1 VQTDRHDYGRAIK
14 VAELPAKP
22 ERQKAQS
29 GLAGDNSACSLERRR
44 SRGECV
50 SIDHTLAIPPCNRA
64 LELAKLGIVPEDSS
78 DMRTDLDHLPPA
90 KQREL
95 ERVVETIFDEFRGY
109 TENATG
115 PRKGARILKII
126 LFGSHAR
133 GDWVDAPLSANQYK
147 SDYDIL
153 IIVSQKELTDRAAY
167 WAKAEERLI
176 RAYTIEKTLRTPVN
190 FIVHSLHEVN
200 EGLSHGRV
208 FFMEVVKDGI
218 AIYGADNKELATPKP
233 KTPEQALATAKE
245 YFEEGMPTALAFFR
259 SFQHALVDGL
269 HKNAAFQLHQA
280 TEQLYHCLLL
290 SVTFYTPYN
299 HNIAFLRSLAEG
311 LDRRLYGIWAEETRR
326 ERAMFQKLK
335 EAYTKA
341 RYSKHYKIS
350 EEELAWLGARVE
362 ELGRVVHQVCSD
374 KIAELEVAA
383 RN

>member
-1 VQTDRHDYGRAIK
+1 
-14 VAELPAKP
+14 
-22 ERQKAQS
+22 
-29 GLAGDNSACSLERRR
+29 
-44 SRGECV
+44 
-50 SIDHTLAIPPCNRA
+50 
-64 LELAKLGIVPEDSS
+64 
-78 DMRTDLDHLPPA
+78 MRTDLDHLPAA

-95 ERVVETIFDEFRGY
+95 ERIVEILFDEFREA

-115 PRKGARILKII
+115 RRKGARILKII

-200 EGLSHGRV
+200 DGLAHGRV
-208 FFMEVVKDGI
+208 FFMEVAKDGI
-218 AIYGADNKELATPKP
+218 ALYEADGNELVTPKP
-233 KTPEQALATAKE
+233 KTPQQALNTARE
-245 YFEEGMPTALAFFR
+245 YFEEWLP
-259 SFQHALVDGL
+259 
-269 HKNAAFQLHQA
+269 NAAGFLKVYHFCMTEGDWKRAAFLLHQA
-280 TEQLYHCLLL
+280 TESLYQGLLL
-290 SVTFYTPYN
+290 TLTFYTPYN

-311 LDRRLYGIWAEETRR
+311 LDRRLYGVWPETARR

-350 EEELAWLGARVE
+350 DEELAWLGERVE
-362 ELGRVVHQVCSD
+362 ELGHVVHQVCSER
-374 KIAELEVAA
+374 IAALEAA
-383 RN
+383 AHK

>member
-1 VQTDRHDYGRAIK
+1 
-14 VAELPAKP
+14 
-22 ERQKAQS
+22 
-29 GLAGDNSACSLERRR
+29 
-44 SRGECV
+44 
-50 SIDHTLAIPPCNRA
+50 
-64 LELAKLGIVPEDSS
+64 
-78 DMRTDLDHLPPA
+78 MRTDVDHLPAA

-95 ERVVETIFDEFRGY
+95 ERIVEILFDEFGQA

-115 PRKGARILKII
+115 RRKGARILKII

-200 EGLSHGRV
+200 DGLAHGRV
-208 FFMEVVKDGI
+208 FFMEVAKDGV
-218 AIYGADNKELATPKP
+218 ALYEADDRELRTPKP
-233 KTPEQALATAKE
+233 KTPAEALAMATE
-245 YFEEGMPTALAFFR
+245 YFEEWYSTAGQFHGSATHSISQGWL
-259 SFQHALVDGL
+259 
-269 HKNAAFQLHQA
+269 KKAAFDLHQA
-280 TEQLYHCLLL
+280 TERLYSCLLL
-290 SVTFYTPYN
+290 TVTFYAPYN

-311 LDRRLYGIWAEETRR
+311 LDRRLYGIWPEDTHR

-341 RYSKHYKIS
+341 RYSKHYRIS
-350 EEELAWLGARVE
+350 EEELAWLGERVE
-362 ELGRVVHQVCSD
+362 ELGRIVHQVCSD
-374 KIAELEVAA
+374 RIAELEAA
-383 RN
+383 TRR

>member
-1 VQTDRHDYGRAIK
+1 MLSPTNFQGLSSCLSEKRASARHCSGYPI
-14 VAELPAKP
+14 VLAKP
-22 ERQKAQS
+22 LQF
-29 GLAGDNSACSLERRR
+29 L
-44 SRGECV
+44 
-50 SIDHTLAIPPCNRA
+50 
-64 LELAKLGIVPEDSS
+64 EDSTS
-78 DMRTDLDHLPPA
+78 MRTDVDHLPAA

-95 ERVVETIFDEFRGY
+95 ERVVETIFDEFRSA

-115 PRKGARILKII
+115 PRKGARILKVI

-176 RAYTIEKTLRTPVN
+176 RAYTIEKTLHTPVN

-200 EGLSHGRV
+200 DGLSHGRV
-208 FFMEVVKDGI
+208 FFMEVAKDGI
-218 AIYGADNKELATPKP
+218 AIYEADDRELATPKP
-233 KTPEQALATAKE
+233 KTPEQALEAARE
-245 YFEEGMPTALAFFR
+245 YFEEWMPSAAGFLDTSKYALSR
-259 SFQHALVDGL
+259 GRLKES
-269 HKNAAFQLHQA
+269 AFQLHQA
-280 TEQLYHCLLL
+280 TERLYGCLLL
-290 SVTFYTPYN
+290 TLTFYTPYN

-311 LDRRLYGIWAEETRR
+311 LDRRLFGIWPEDTHR
-326 ERAMFQKLK
+326 ERSMFQKLK

-350 EEELAWLGARVE
+350 EDELTWLGQRVE

-374 KIAELEVAA
+374 KIAELQAAA
-383 RN
+383 RR